1 MLLGVSMINRIKN
14 LFSDAGRR
22 REAAPAHHTADELHL
37 AAAALLVEAARLDD
51 RFDPVEWETI
61 RRLVQRRFAL
71 SEEEAKTLV
80 ETANQ
85 EAERAV
91 ELYRFARIIKDRF
104 DHAERLEMIEMLWE
118 VVYADGTVD
127 HYEANLL
134 RRVAGLI
141 YVSDRECGGARKR
154 VQVRL
159 GVAQARD
166 SE

>member
-1 MLLGVSMINRIKN
+1 MINRIKN

-51 RFDPVEWETI
+51 RFDPAEWETI

-71 SEEEAKTLV
+71 SEEEAETLV

-91 ELYRFARIIKDRF
+91 ELYRFARIVKDRF
-104 DHAERLEMIEMLWE
+104 DHAERIEMIEMLWE
-118 VVYADGTVD
+118 VVYADWSVD

-141 YVSDRECGGARKR
+141 YVSDQECGGARKR
-154 VQVRL
+154 VQSRL
-159 GVAQARD
+159 GVARAGD